1 MGVLPQKCLSV
12 KHLISCILVDFYSS
26 ICAFSASF
34 YSGNIFFSV
43 KEKTTFSVPKEIT
56 IMEYNAVRLSG
67 ILDFSKLSAN

>member
-1 MGVLPQKCLSV
+1 MLPQKFLSV
-12 KHLISCILVDFYSS
+12 KHLISCILVDLYSS

-34 YSGNIFFSV
+34 YGGNIFFSV
-43 KEKTTFSVPKEIT
+43 KEGKDNIQVPKETT